1 MIRKIVIAIVA
12 IVVLIA
18 GGLLAATLLIDPNK
32 FKGQIEQ
39 AVEDATGRKLT
50 MAGKIGLNLFS
61 LTPSLKVAD
70 VSLTNASWGSRPEML
85 KFKSLAAEVQ
95 LIPLLSSQININR
108 ITLDGADIL
117 LETNKDGTGNW
128 VFAPAKA
135 APAPAGQPKDAKASA
150 PPAIAVKHVN
160 VKDLKFAYRDGKT
173 GQTTNLGLQSLSLKA
188 DSNSAPLLIA
198 LAGTLNNKPLSIN
211 GKLATIETLKAGGD
225 KPLPLNLDIK
235 FGNSHIVGD
244 LTVATK
250 GTPRVAGKL
259 NIPVLDV
266 KELQEASGQTKAAAA
281 PAQGQAAAPAGGKK
295 RAFSEEPLNLS
306 ALKTAEADIDLTGD
320 KIVLAGGDLT
330 KLAAKI
336 GLKGGRLALK
346 PFTVDVKG
354 STLAGDVTVDGSG
367 MPAIAIAAT
376 GRKIDVGALMQQPGQ
391 EKLIEGMA
399 DLDINLAGSGASMAA
414 IAGGLNGRTQ
424 VAMGESRL
432 NNKYLRIVAGDLFKI
447 IDPWAAKE
455 DTGKINCVLSKFD
468 IKSGVATSQAMIV
481 DGAAFAVLGDGKINL
496 GPETLDLLVDAK
508 PKNNSLLSVAVPIRV
523 GGTLM
528 EPSFAPDPGAALKG
542 LMGSAGGMLAKGAGV
557 ATGGGLLGGAAG
569 GVLGGVMGGGQTAQ
583 PAQGQPQAAADSGS
597 GACGANLKAG
607 AAQPAAQ
614 PSQPAAAPAQKPAAA
629 PAPAAPSNPMDA
641 LGKGVKGILKP

>member
-1 MIRKIVIAIVA
+1 MIRKIVIAVVA

-18 GGLLAATLLIDPNK
+18 AGLLAATLLIDPNK

-39 AVEDATGRKLT
+39 AAEEATGRKLS
-50 MAGKIGLNLFS
+50 MAGKIGMNLFS
-61 LTPSLKVAD
+61 LTPSLSVAD
-70 VSLTNASWGSRPEML
+70 VSLANASWGSRPEML
-85 KFKSLAAEVQ
+85 KFKKLSAEVQ
-95 LIPLLSSQININR
+95 LIPLLSGGININR
-108 ITLDGADIL
+108 IQLDGADVL
-117 LETNKDGTGNW
+117 LETGKDGTGNW

-135 APAPAGQPKDAKASA
+135 APAPAEAPKDAKASA
-150 PPAIAVKHVN
+150 PPAIAVKQVN
-160 VKDLKFAYRDGKT
+160 IKDLTFAYRDDKT

-188 DSNSAPLLIA
+188 DSNTAPLLIA
-198 LAGTLNNKPLSIN
+198 LAGTLNGKPLSIN
-211 GKLATIETLKAGGD
+211 GKLATVETLKAGGD
-225 KPLPLNLDIK
+225 KPLPLDLDIK

-266 KELQEASGQTKAAAA
+266 KELQEAAGQK
-281 PAQGQAAAPAGGKK
+281 PAEKPADGQAAAPAASGGKQ

-306 ALKTAEADIDLTGD
+306 ALKAAEADIDLTGD

-336 GLKGGRLALK
+336 GLKGGRLTLK

-367 MPAIAIAAT
+367 TPAIAVAAT
-376 GRKIDVGALMQQPGQ
+376 GRKIDVGALMQQPGK
-391 EKLIEGMA
+391 EKLIDGMA

-424 VAMGESRL
+424 VSMGESRL

-468 IKSGVATSQAMIV
+468 IKSGVATSQAMVV

-496 GPETLDLLVDAK
+496 GPETLDLLIDAK

-528 EPSFAPDPGAALKG
+528 NPSFSPDPGAAIKG
-542 LMGSAGGMLAKGAGV
+542 LVGAAGGILGKGAGA

-569 GVLGGVMGGGQTAQ
+569 NVLGGVLGGQQAQ
-583 PAQGQPQAAADSGS
+583 PAQPQQQASADGGS

-629 PAPAAPSNPMDA
+629 PAAPSNPVDA
-641 LGKGVKGILKP
+641 LGKGVKGLLKP